1 MPAVTGGGA
10 KARPGEVSLAHN
22 GVLFLDELPE
32 YQRNLLETLRQPLE
46 DKEITVTRSAHTVTY
61 PANFMLIASMNPCPC
76 GNYGSATQECTCSA
90 MQIHNYLSK
99 LSGPLMDRIDIH
111 VEVDSISYEDLRDE
125 SLSEDSASVRAR
137 VNAARE
143 LQKVRY
149 ASAGIYSN
157 AQMNNAQIKE
167 FCRIDDESA
176 ALIKTSFE
184 KFRMSARAYNR
195 ILKVARTIA
204 DLEAC
209 EKISSAHVAEAIQ
222 YRTLDKKYNV

>member
-1 MPAVTGGGA
+1 
-10 KARPGEVSLAHN
+10 
-22 GVLFLDELPE
+22 
-32 YQRNLLETLRQPLE
+32 
-46 DKEITVTRSAHTVTY
+46 
-61 PANFMLIASMNPCPC
+61 
-76 GNYGSATQECTCSA
+76 
-90 MQIHNYLSK
+90 
-99 LSGPLMDRIDIH
+99 MDRIDIH

-204 DLEAC
+204 DLERLRKNFFRARSGSDSIQNAGQEVQC
-209 EKISSAHVAEAIQ
+209 LRKKQAI
-222 YRTLDKKYNV
+222 

>member
-1 MPAVTGGGA
+1 M
-10 KARPGEVSLAHN
+10 
-22 GVLFLDELPE
+22 
-32 YQRNLLETLRQPLE
+32 E